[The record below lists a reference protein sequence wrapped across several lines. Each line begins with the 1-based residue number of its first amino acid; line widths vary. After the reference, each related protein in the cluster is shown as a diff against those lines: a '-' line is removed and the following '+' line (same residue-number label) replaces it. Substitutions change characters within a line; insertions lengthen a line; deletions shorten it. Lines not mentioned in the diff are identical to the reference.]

1 MEGLTFQG
9 NFLNMKKNILFSF
22 FFLILFS
29 GIAQKYDYN
38 WHLGYRTNDTA
49 YLPHRGITNINFN
62 TLSLNPSFK
71 YDSFKIIDFDWTC
84 NDMSDE
90 DGNYLFSY
98 NGYTVENYLNQI
110 IQNGKGGFSEQQGY
124 GNVVYQTGCIIP
136 KIQKNKF
143 TLVHDYLNL
152 ISKFNSYFSNG
163 MRYSIVDMNSNNL
176 KGSLENK
183 NTIILLDT
191 LDPGRLL
198 SIKHANGRDWW
209 IIRGRY
215 NMKSFY
221 KFIVINDTVIIND
234 LQVIG
239 EDQYLPLGGVTTS
252 PNGKNIVYFHQHVG
266 PLHGL
271 PGENGFFINTFNFDR
286 SSGILSNP
294 KTLKISQDTGYLF
307 GAAFSPNGKYL
318 YVSRINYI
326 FQIDM
331 TSDSLVLDTVAVF
344 DGFNYIS
351 PGNFQIFTWFGFIE
365 RAPDGRIYGNTGCCT
380 QQYLFYINK
389 PNLKGKACDVR
400 QHAIKITSHNNLPS
414 FPNYRLGPIDGS
426 VSDSLGIDNI
436 PVAEFRYDQD
446 TVNFRSIDFTNLSW
460 YEAEEFWW
468 DWGDGSQ
475 PYYTTVWDTSIIH
488 TYAKDGIYEVCL
500 RAKNKNGE
508 TTKCKRIN
516 IGTTTTKD
524 EADNPLIDITL
535 SPNPMR
541 EILIIQVNDYLP
553 EKMIMNLYDLQGNK
567 IITKRLYEG
576 SNIINTESFP
586 SEVYIVEII
595 ERNRIVKSEKIVKN

>member
-1 MEGLTFQG
+1 MKHTF
-9 NFLNMKKNILFSF
+9 NII
-22 FFLILFS
+22 ILMLS
-29 GIAQKYDYN
+29 TISSYSQKHDYN
-38 WHLGYRTNDTA
+38 WHLGYRIYDTA

-110 IQNGKGGFSEQQGY
+110 IQNGKGGFSSQKTSKDVNYQG
-124 GNVVYQTGCIIP
+124 GLILNLKRLNEFI
-136 KIQKNKF
+136 
-143 TLVHDYLNL
+143 LVHDKHNMEL
-152 ISKFNSYFSNG
+152 FSPNFQSDG
-163 MRYSIVDMNSNNL
+163 LRYSLINIQHKINEGKVIKKDY
-176 KGSLENK
+176 KILE
-183 NTIILLDT
+183 DT
-191 LDPGRLL
+191 LDYGRLL

-331 TSDSLVLDTVAVF
+331 TRDSLVLDTVAVF
-344 DGFNYIS
+344 DAFNYIS

-426 VSDSLGIDNI
+426 PSDSLGIDNI

-446 TVNFRSIDFTNLSW
+446 TMNYRSIDFTNLSW

-508 TTKCKRIN
+508 TTKCKKIN
-516 IGTTTTKD
+516 IGTTAIKD

-541 EILIIQVNDYLP
+541 EMLIIQVNDYLP
-553 EKMIMNLYDLQGNK
+553 EKMIMNLYDLHGNK
-567 IITKRLYEG
+567 ITTKRLYEG
-576 SNIINTESFP
+576 SNIINTESY
-586 SEVYIVEII
+586 SSGVYIVEII
-595 ERNRIVKSEKIVKN
+595 ERNRVIKSEKIVKV

>member
-1 MEGLTFQG
+1 MLST
-9 NFLNMKKNILFSF
+9 IS
-22 FFLILFS
+22 S
-29 GIAQKYDYN
+29 YSQKHDYN
-38 WHLGYRTNDTA
+38 WHLGYRTNDTE

-110 IQNGKGGFSEQQGY
+110 IQNGKGGFSSQKTSKDVNYQG
-124 GNVVYQTGCIIP
+124 GLILNLKRLNEFI
-136 KIQKNKF
+136 
-143 TLVHDYLNL
+143 LVHDKHNMEL
-152 ISKFNSYFSNG
+152 FSPNFQSDG
-163 MRYSIVDMNSNNL
+163 LRYSLINIQHKINEGKVIKKDY
-176 KGSLENK
+176 KILE
-183 NTIILLDT
+183 DT
-191 LDPGRLL
+191 LDYGRLL

-344 DGFNYIS
+344 DAFNYIS

-426 VSDSLGIDNI
+426 PSDSLGIDNI

-446 TVNFRSIDFTNLSW
+446 TMNYRSIDFTNLSW

-468 DWGDGSQ
+468 DWGDGS
-475 PYYTTVWDTSIIH
+475 PSYYSTVWDTSIIH

-500 RAKNKNGE
+500 RDKNKNGE
-508 TTKCKRIN
+508 STKCKKIN
-516 IGTTTTKD
+516 IGTTATKD

-535 SPNPMR
+535 SPNPIR

-553 EKMIMNLYDLQGNK
+553 EKMIMNLYDLHGNK
-567 IITKRLYEG
+567 ITTKRLYEG
-576 SNIINTESFP
+576 SNIINTESL
-586 SEVYIVEII
+586 SSGVYIVEII
-595 ERNRIVKSEKIVKN
+595 ERNRIVKSEKIMKI

>member
-1 MEGLTFQG
+1 MKHTF
-9 NFLNMKKNILFSF
+9 NII
-22 FFLILFS
+22 ILMLS
-29 GIAQKYDYN
+29 TISSYSQKHDYN
-38 WHLGYRTNDTA
+38 WHLGYRIYDTA

-84 NDMSDE
+84 NDISDE

-110 IQNGKGGFSEQQGY
+110 IQNGKGEFSSQKTSKDVNYQG
-124 GNVVYQTGCIIP
+124 GLILNLKRLNEFI
-136 KIQKNKF
+136 
-143 TLVHDYLNL
+143 LVHDKHNMEL
-152 ISKFNSYFSNG
+152 FSPNFQSDG
-163 MRYSIVDMNSNNL
+163 LRYSLINIQHKINEGKVIKKDY
-176 KGSLENK
+176 KILE
-183 NTIILLDT
+183 DT
-191 LDPGRLL
+191 LDYGRLL

-286 SSGILSNP
+286 NSGILSNP

-331 TSDSLVLDTVAVF
+331 TRDSLVLDTVAVF

-351 PGNFQIFTWFGFIE
+351 LGNFQIFTWFGFIE

-389 PNLKGKACDVR
+389 PNLKGKACDVK

-426 VSDSLGIDNI
+426 PSDSLGIDNI

-446 TVNFRSIDFTNLSW
+446 TMNYRSIDFTNLSW

-508 TTKCKRIN
+508 TTKCKKIN
-516 IGTTTTKD
+516 IGTTAIKD

-541 EILIIQVNDYLP
+541 EMLIIQVNDYLP
-553 EKMIMNLYDLQGNK
+553 EKMIMNLYDLHGNK
-567 IITKRLYEG
+567 ITTKRLYEG
-576 SNIINTESFP
+576 SNIITTESL
-586 SEVYIVEII
+586 SSGVYIVEII
-595 ERNRIVKSEKIVKN
+595 ERNRIVTSEKIVKV

>member
-1 MEGLTFQG
+1 MLST
-9 NFLNMKKNILFSF
+9 IS
-22 FFLILFS
+22 S
-29 GIAQKYDYN
+29 YSQKHDYN
-38 WHLGYRTNDTA
+38 WHLGYRIYDTA

-84 NDMSDE
+84 NDISDE
-90 DGNYLFSY
+90 EGNYLFSY

-110 IQNGKGGFSEQQGY
+110 IQNGKGEFSSQKTSKDVNYQG
-124 GNVVYQTGCIIP
+124 GLILNLKRLNEFI
-136 KIQKNKF
+136 
-143 TLVHDYLNL
+143 LVHDKHNMEL
-152 ISKFNSYFSNG
+152 FSPNFQSDG
-163 MRYSIVDMNSNNL
+163 LRYSLINIQHKINEGKVIKKDY
-176 KGSLENK
+176 KILE
-183 NTIILLDT
+183 DT
-191 LDPGRLL
+191 LDYGRLL

-426 VSDSLGIDNI
+426 PSDSLGIDNI

-446 TVNFRSIDFTNLSW
+446 TMNYRSIDFTNLSW

-508 TTKCKRIN
+508 TTKCKKIN
-516 IGTTTTKD
+516 IGTTAIKD

-541 EILIIQVNDYLP
+541 EMLIIQVNDYLP
-553 EKMIMNLYDLQGNK
+553 EKMIMNLYDLHGNK
-567 IITKRLYEG
+567 ITTKRLYEG
-576 SNIINTESFP
+576 SNIINTESL
-586 SEVYIVEII
+586 SSGVYIVEII
-595 ERNRIVKSEKIVKN
+595 ERNRIVKSEKIVKV